1 MKRWAIYLSFGVAG
15 AILYFSM
22 PSALFAATKLRIGYS
37 AITAT
42 QAPLWTAEDRGFFKK
57 YGVEPELIYLAG
69 GSKIAMALEAESIQL
84 GRFNVASAVDARLA
98 GAGLVVIGS
107 FFDYYYFQIY
117 GKPTLQSPA
126 DLKGK
131 VVAASAAG
139 SASDYGV
146 REALGHFGL
155 KENEYKVVYVG
166 GTDALV
172 QSLRRGIADA
182 AIISPPNGLIA
193 HKLGFKEI
201 INLIEMK
208 MPFGYS
214 GLVAKESWSRQNRET
229 VINFFKGYLE
239 GLALLRQDPE
249 YALKVIGKYARISDR
264 EVLMESYRTSVPETP
279 TRPYVK
285 REIIEK
291 ALKLSRRE
299 AARQADPEKFYDN
312 SFVKALDDSGFIAA
326 LFGNN

>member
-1 MKRWAIYLSFGVAG
+1 MKRWTIHLCVWAAGIIFQLSF
-15 AILYFSM
+15 L
-22 PSALFAATKLRIGYS
+22 PPLFAATKLRIGYS

-42 QAPLWTAEDRGFFKK
+42 QAPLWTAEDRGIFKK
-57 YGVEPELIYLAG
+57 YGIETELIYLTG
-69 GSKIAMALEAESIQL
+69 GSKIAMALESDSIQL
-84 GRFNVASAVDARLA
+84 GRFNIASGVDARLA

-107 FFDYYYFQIY
+107 FYNYYYFQIF
-117 GKPTLQSPA
+117 GKPTLQRPT

-131 VVAASAAG
+131 VIAASVAG

-146 REALGHFGL
+146 RDALGHFGL
-155 KENEYKVVYVG
+155 KENEYKIVYVG

-172 QSLRRGIADA
+172 QSLAKGMVDA
-182 AIISPPNGLIA
+182 AIISPPNGLVA
-193 HKLGFKEI
+193 QKLGFKEI

-214 GLVAKESWSRQNRET
+214 GLVGKESWLRQNRET
-229 VINFFKGYLE
+229 VLNFFKCYLE
-239 GLALLRQDPE
+239 GLAILRQDPE

-264 EVLMESYRTSVPETP
+264 EVLLESYRTSIPQTP

-291 ALKLSRRE
+291 ALKLSKRD

-312 SFVKALDDSGFIAA
+312 SFVKTLDDSGFMTA
-326 LFGNN
+326 LFGNE

>member
-1 MKRWAIYLSFGVAG
+1 MNRSAMKFSAWAVGLCINL
-15 AILYFSM
+15 LLL
-22 PSALFAATKLRIGYS
+22 PPLLAATKLRIGYS

-42 QAPLWTAEDRGFFKK
+42 QAPLWTAEDRGIFKK
-57 YGVEPELIYLAG
+57 YGLETELIYLAG

-84 GRFNVASAVDARLA
+84 GRFNVASGVDARLA
-98 GAGLVVIGS
+98 GASLAVIGS
-107 FFDYYYFQIY
+107 FYDYYYFQIY
-117 GKPTLQSPA
+117 GQPALQRPI

-131 VVAASAAG
+131 IVAASTAG

-155 KENEYKVVYVG
+155 KENEYKIVYVG

-172 QSLRRGIADA
+172 QSLRKGIADA

-193 HKLGFKEI
+193 QKLGFKEI

-214 GLVAKESWSRQNRET
+214 GLVAKESWLKQNRET
-229 VINFFKGYLE
+229 VLNFFKSYLE

-249 YALKVIGKYARISDR
+249 YALRVIGKYARITDR
-264 EVLMESYRTSVPETP
+264 DVLMESYRTSVPYTP

-291 ALKLSRRE
+291 ALRLSRKE

-312 SFVKALDDSGFIAA
+312 SFVKALDDSGFLAA
-326 LFGNN
+326 LFGKN